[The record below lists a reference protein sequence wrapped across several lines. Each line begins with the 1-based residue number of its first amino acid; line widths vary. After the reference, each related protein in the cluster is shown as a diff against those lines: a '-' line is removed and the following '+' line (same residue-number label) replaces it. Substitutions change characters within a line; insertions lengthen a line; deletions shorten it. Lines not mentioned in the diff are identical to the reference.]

1 MVRSD
6 GRVTFVDIQTSD
18 LLLIG
23 TEALGLKAAHLVIHE
38 GPYYISHNVP
48 GIYAFRDSPPLHI
61 PLQRLPKAE
70 LHMNHDL
77 KIEKSDR
84 KLRL

>member
-1 MVRSD
+1 M
-6 GRVTFVDIQTSD
+6 
-18 LLLIG
+18 
-23 TEALGLKAAHLVIHE
+23 VIHE

-77 KIEKSDR
+77 KIEKSVR